1 MGRVR
6 SDGDRTLL
14 YSQLRTKVLH
24 PEHSAEGTSQVWFVA
39 LDGRGGDMALSVMFV
54 HTECRGRLKAGST
67 DT

>member
-1 MGRVR
+1 MESQPYYIRSCEQKCCIKNTVR
-6 SDGDRTLL
+6 RERHRG
-14 YSQLRTKVLH
+14 
-24 PEHSAEGTSQVWFVA
+24 WFVV